1 MHLTRALGRNLNTR
15 HWNRRIWEVG
25 YRGAILP
32 QQKATGRPDFPVS
45 ANRVNILRERL
56 AREQIV
62 MNLLTR
68 PYSSVEAELTYLKTQ
83 KNVNSLDELRAE
95 EFKTLEAKRMPG
107 KPKNT
112 EGSKATIRK
121 RANVGNLLHSHTTV
135 EDSLAA
141 LAERKR
147 WD

>member
-1 MHLTRALGRNLNTR
+1 MYLSRALSRNLNTR

-25 YRGAILP
+25 YRGPILP
-32 QQKATGRPDFPVS
+32 QQKATGRPDYPVS

-56 AREQIV
+56 AREQVV

-68 PYSSVEAELTYLKTQ
+68 PYSSAEAEKTYLETQ
-83 KNVNSLDELRAE
+83 KNVASLEELRAK
-95 EFKTLEAKRMPG
+95 EFENLEAQRMPG

-121 RANVGNLLHSHTTV
+121 RANVGNLLHRHTTV

>member
-1 MHLTRALGRNLNTR
+1 MHLSQALARNLNTR

-25 YRGAILP
+25 YRGQILP
-32 QQKATGRPDFPVS
+32 QQKATGRPDYPVS

-68 PYSSVEAELTYLKTQ
+68 PYSTADAELTYLSSQ
-83 KNVNSLDELRAE
+83 KNVKSLEELRVQ
-95 EFKTLEAKRMPG
+95 EFKNLEAQRMPG

-112 EGSKATIRK
+112 EGSKTTIRK
-121 RANVGNLLHSHTTV
+121 RANVGNLLHCHTTV
-135 EDSLAA
+135 EDSLSA
-141 LAERKR
+141 LADRKR